1 MDDREPA
8 TIFNALLGII
18 IRRCCDHARMVVCLA
33 ILLSGAALFY
43 LSQHIAIDTDTAKL
57 ISAHVPWRQRDA
69 AFDAAFPQGQDQIVV
84 VLDAVTPELA
94 EQATAALSQ
103 RLAAEKNLFK
113 TVRRPDGG
121 PFFDQNGLLFLSKAD
136 ISSTMNQ
143 LIAGQP
149 LLGSLAADPSLRG
162 LMNSFALALQG
173 IDQGEAKL
181 DDLTAPLAAL
191 ADTVDT
197 VLSGHP
203 KPLAWG
209 QLIAG
214 KPPASRQLRRFILV
228 QPVLDFT
235 ALSPGAA
242 ASKAIRQ
249 AAADLDLTP
258 QNNVRVR
265 LTGPVPLEDE
275 EFATLADGAAL
286 TSALTFLAVV
296 LLLWLGLRSVKMI
309 VSIIITL
316 ISGLMLTAAFG
327 LAVIGPFNLISV
339 AFAVLFIGLGVDF
352 CIQFCIRYREESR
365 HWSDPRDTL
374 TRTGIGVGRQL
385 ALAAAAIA
393 IGFYAFVPTD
403 YRGVSELGLI
413 AGTGMIIAFILS
425 VTLLPALLMM
435 SRPSAEKAEVGYA
448 FLASVDKLIGERSG
462 IVLAF
467 FGALA
472 VLGAMVI
479 PRLSFDFNPINLKSP
494 KAESVATLLD
504 LMRDP
509 DTTPNTIDV
518 LAPSVKAADALAGR
532 LSALPEVSQAV
543 TLASFVPEDQA
554 DKLSLI
560 EDTDSLLGMTLSPAT
575 IKPAPTIQETTAA
588 ISAVALA
595 LHREVTGPVTPAS
608 VAGRRLADGLDRV
621 LSAPPEMLGSLNA
634 ALVPGMQ
641 EMLKQLR
648 SALQAKSVSLE
659 SLPSELKSDWLTA
672 DGRARIQVFPKGDSN
687 DNQVLE
693 RFTAAVRAVA
703 PDATGTPISIQESGR
718 TIVHAFIQAAIW
730 ASVSITIM
738 LIFVLR
744 RISEVLLTLAPL
756 ALSSLLTLATCVAIG
771 QPINFANIIAL
782 PLLFGIGVAF
792 SIYFVIASRESTTG
806 LLQTSL
812 TRAILFSALTT
823 STAFG
828 SLWLSRHPGTAS
840 MGKLLAISLS
850 WTLVTTLIFLPALL
864 AWRDRSAAREVLSQG
879 SEAISFDSGME

>member
-1 MDDREPA
+1 
-8 TIFNALLGII
+8 
-18 IRRCCDHARMVVCLA
+18 
-33 ILLSGAALFY
+33 
-43 LSQHIAIDTDTAKL
+43 
-57 ISAHVPWRQRDA
+57 
-69 AFDAAFPQGQDQIVV
+69 
-84 VLDAVTPELA
+84 
-94 EQATAALSQ
+94 
-103 RLAAEKNLFK
+103 
-113 TVRRPDGG
+113 
-121 PFFDQNGLLFLSKAD
+121 
-136 ISSTMNQ
+136 
-143 LIAGQP
+143 
-149 LLGSLAADPSLRG
+149 
-162 LMNSFALALQG
+162 
-173 IDQGEAKL
+173 
-181 DDLTAPLAAL
+181 
-191 ADTVDT
+191 
-197 VLSGHP
+197 
-203 KPLAWG
+203 
-209 QLIAG
+209 
-214 KPPASRQLRRFILV
+214 
-228 QPVLDFT
+228 
-235 ALSPGAA
+235 
-242 ASKAIRQ
+242 
-249 AAADLDLTP
+249 
-258 QNNVRVR
+258 
-265 LTGPVPLEDE
+265 
-275 EFATLADGAAL
+275 
-286 TSALTFLAVV
+286 
-296 LLLWLGLRSVKMI
+296 MI

-365 HWSDPRDTL
+365 HRSNLRDSLATA
-374 TRTGIGVGRQL
+374 GIGVGRQL

-393 IGFYAFVPTD
+393 IGFFAFVPTD

-413 AGTGMIIAFILS
+413 AGTGMIIAFVLS
-425 VTLLPALLMM
+425 VTLLPALLMI

-448 FLASVDKLIGERSG
+448 FLAPVDKFIIERSG

-467 FGALA
+467 FGVLA
-472 VLGAMVI
+472 VLGAIVI

-518 LAPSVKAADALAGR
+518 LAPSVKAADALAGH

-575 IKPAPTIQETTAA
+575 TKPIPTAQETTAA

-621 LSAPPEMLGSLNA
+621 LSAPPKMLDSLNA

-641 EMLKQLR
+641 EMLRQLR
-648 SALQAKSVSLE
+648 SALRAKPVSLE
-659 SLPSELKSDWLTA
+659 SLPVELKSDWLTA

-864 AWRDRSAAREVLSQG
+864 AWRDRRGTREVFSQG
-879 SEAISFDSGME
+879 SETISFDSGME